1 MIAISRR
8 TRNSVLLYSKLKL
21 LITASVS
28 TWSPLATA
36 FNTRPGRK
44 LNLSLIKDDAVSNF
58 TCSVFVNCSFSD
70 FRHLITAHVLGI
82 VRRSRITES

>member
-1 MIAISRR
+1 M
-8 TRNSVLLYSKLKL
+8 LLYSRLKL

-44 LNLSLIKDDAVSNF
+44 LNLSLIKDDAVSHF
-58 TCSVFVNCSFSD
+58 TCSVFVN
-70 FRHLITAHVLGI
+70 AHPVISGI
-82 VRRSRITES
+82 LLQLMF